1 MATLTPRHDREDL
14 LIGWQAK
21 IRNVNQRDPLA
32 TCQHQDFTA
41 LCRENW
47 LPNSLKES
55 KNCQNIDL
63 VLGEQS

>member
-1 MATLTPRHDREDL
+1 MAMS
-14 LIGWQAK
+14 
-21 IRNVNQRDPLA
+21 VNQRYPLA

-47 LPNSLKES
+47 FHNSLKER

-63 VLGEQS
+63 VLGGQP